1 MSKSNTLS
9 CSQLT
14 ERENF
19 YNQEEAVSPSGGA
32 AALEALRESAAR
44 NRGSYRDAIQQK
56 NYLTSMAR
64 PIIVD

>member
-1 MSKSNTLS
+1 MYSKQ
-9 CSQLT
+9 QLT
-14 ERENF
+14 ERENL

-56 NYLTSMAR
+56 KLSYLYGKANNC
-64 PIIVD
+64 